1 MVRRA
6 VNVTAAEA
14 KRAGFID
21 VIAPSEQALLR
32 ELDGFRVR
40 GPKAQTLHTAG
51 LAIDSHDMPLQYE
64 LLQLVVNPTI
74 AFLLVTVGLIG
85 LGIEIF
91 SPGLIVPGALG
102 AISLLL
108 GLYGTAQLPVTFA
121 GVALLVL
128 AIVLIV
134 AEAHLGTH
142 GILGIGGVIALVFS
156 GLLLFNGGE
165 GADVSKPV
173 VIGAGLLL
181 GGLLA
186 FVASR
191 AVQTRRLPARTG
203 YEELLGQLAEVREPL
218 DPAGQVFLEGALW
231 QARLGD
237 GQGPVPVGDRVR
249 VEAVDGLTLVV
260 SPVRAGRAA
269 SEEGAS

>member
-1 MVRRA
+1 
-6 VNVTAAEA
+6 
-14 KRAGFID
+14 
-21 VIAPSEQALLR
+21 
-32 ELDGFRVR
+32 
-40 GPKAQTLHTAG
+40 
-51 LAIDSHDMPLQYE
+51 
-64 LLQLVVNPTI
+64 
-74 AFLLVTVGLIG
+74 
-85 LGIEIF
+85 
-91 SPGLIVPGALG
+91 
-102 AISLLL
+102 
-108 GLYGTAQLPVTFA
+108 
-121 GVALLVL
+121 
-128 AIVLIV
+128 
-134 AEAHLGTH
+134 
-142 GILGIGGVIALVFS
+142 VIALVFS